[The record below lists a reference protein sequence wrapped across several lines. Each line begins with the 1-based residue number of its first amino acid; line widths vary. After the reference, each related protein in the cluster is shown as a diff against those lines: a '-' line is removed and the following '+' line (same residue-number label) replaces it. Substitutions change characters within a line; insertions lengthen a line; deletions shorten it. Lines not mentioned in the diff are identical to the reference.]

1 MSEKTIVCPKCGK
14 KTVVVEQP
22 DGYEIWLKCSEC
34 DYFQGMSNDD
44 WHRIHNSPNLD
55 EKIKKMYEKE
65 HGKAPLSTGPAHTC
79 RACSSATPEG
89 DGGVFGLCKS
99 CCYKLLIILLVLMVI
114 GSYMAWMAL
123 L

>member
-1 MSEKTIVCPKCGK
+1 MNEKAIECPKCGA

-22 DGYEIWLKCSEC
+22 DEYEIWLKCSKC
-34 DYFQGMSNDD
+34 DYFQGLSSDD

-65 HGKAPLSTGPAHTC
+65 HGQAPLSAGPGHTC
-79 RACSSATPEG
+79 RACGSATPEG
-89 DGGVFGLCKS
+89 DRGVLGLCKN
-99 CCYKLLIILLVLMVI
+99 CCYKFLIILLVCMVV
-114 GSYMAWMAL
+114 GSYMAWIAL